1 MNACSENTNSLESA
15 TTRAWAEMHS
25 RRRLRLMPELPEVE
39 RVRKI
44 MESVLLGQE
53 IKVAEVVEDEIVL
66 GGQPAESYVAALQGR
81 TVTGVGRKGKFWWIE
96 FEEAPIV
103 FGHLGMSGW
112 IRELGNDDF
121 RLKEHG
127 EAPLLDENGRPR
139 FLKMM
144 LSAAN
149 GRTVALTDGRRLARL
164 WLGDSA
170 DTDGRVKK
178 LGRDCYL
185 EPLTTDEISRIF
197 TKKKAPLKAVL
208 LDQAIFAGI
217 GNWLA
222 DEIMFQAGI
231 APKRPVNT
239 LSLAEIES
247 LRIKMIDI
255 LELSVRTGADYEQ
268 FPENWMFHAR
278 WGGSKGAE
286 TIGGHPI
293 IREQVGGRTTAWV
306 PTLQK

>member
-1 MNACSENTNSLESA
+1 
-15 TTRAWAEMHS
+15 MHS
-25 RRRLRLMPELPEVE
+25 RRRLSLMPELPEVE

-44 MESVLLGQE
+44 MEDVLLGQE
-53 IKVAEVVEDEIVL
+53 IKEAEVVEDEIVL
-66 GGQPAESYVAALQGR
+66 SGQPAESYVAALQGR
-81 TVTGVGRKGKFWWIE
+81 TVTGLGRKGKFWWIE
-96 FEEAPIV
+96 FEEAPVV

-127 EAPLLDENGRPR
+127 EAPLVDENGRPR

-144 LSAAN
+144 LKAAN
-149 GRTVALTDGRRLARL
+149 GRKVALTDGRRLARL
-164 WLGDSA
+164 WLGDSP
-170 DTDGRVKK
+170 DTDPRVKK

-185 EPLTTDEISRIF
+185 EPLSTEEISKIF
-197 TKKKAPLKAVL
+197 AKKKAPLKAVL

-222 DEIMFQAGI
+222 DEIMFQAGV

-239 LSLAEIES
+239 LSEAEIEA
-247 LRIKMIDI
+247 LRVKMGDI
-255 LELSVRTGADYEQ
+255 LELSVRAGADYAQ
-268 FPENWMFHAR
+268 FPNDWMFHVR

-286 TIGGHPI
+286 TIGGHQI